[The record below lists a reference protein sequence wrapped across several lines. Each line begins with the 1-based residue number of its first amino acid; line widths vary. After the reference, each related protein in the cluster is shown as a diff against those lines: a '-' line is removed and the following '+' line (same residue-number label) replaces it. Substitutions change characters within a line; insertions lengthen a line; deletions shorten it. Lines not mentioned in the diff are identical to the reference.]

1 MICGRLVPVKFK
13 SRRKFYLTGRL
24 IFFIKTLAPLLK
36 ALGDFTFL
44 LGLLAK
50 ILEVLLKNL
59 GQFAKTLGVFVKTF
73 DPVHRK
79 STFLTESIKIR
90 LSKLKTDLYNNFK
103 KTKILGIMQVPGLY
117 FYIKFYCCSTL
128 KLYFFLNTS
137 VKLW

>member
-50 ILEVLLKNL
+50 ILELLLKTL

-79 STFLTESIKIR
+79 RAFFTESIKIR
-90 LSKLKTDLYNNFK
+90 LSKLKTD
-103 KTKILGIMQVPGLY
+103 
-117 FYIKFYCCSTL
+117 TL
-128 KLYFFLNTS
+128 
-137 VKLW
+137 

>member
-1 MICGRLVPVKFK
+1 M
-13 SRRKFYLTGRL
+13 
-24 IFFIKTLAPLLK
+24 APLLK

-50 ILEVLLKNL
+50 ILELLLKTL
-59 GQFAKTLGVFVKTF
+59 GQFAKTLGLLAKTLGVFVKTF
-73 DPVHRK
+73 DLVHRK

-90 LSKLKTDLYNNFK
+90 LSKLKTDLYNNLK